1 VADYDA
7 MRAIFYLETEA
18 SKFEKGLKGAEQK
31 AEESAERIATTFSKM
46 GLAIST
52 AISVVVVAALDRAI
66 TKTAELNTEMLHLS
80 ERMGMPVEKASE
92 LTAILQRFGVSSATA
107 VRGMSELSQEVQISA
122 RAIDPLNTRIGRM
135 IGSLKDANGN
145 VLGLSEV
152 LGKAR
157 DRVGAAGTEMEK
169 LQVAQQIFG
178 RYLGSQLL
186 PALEGSTDQWR
197 AFAKAAQDTGEVL
210 TPQQAAM
217 SLQFEQLRNSIHQ
230 AFTTL
235 ERDVGEAALPAINT
249 VLKGVVEVV
258 EAFAKFAK
266 AHPTLVQTATILALV
281 LAPLTAIVGVTA
293 LLSKGWTGLLSIM
306 QAANLNVGAL
316 RENTERLREVMDA
329 LSLSTDRATAA
340 SAEHAAAMRVEG
352 AVAATT
358 AAESGAGAAGGV
370 AKTAG
375 GILGAV
381 AIPVSVAIAGYTA
394 LASLADHQNTSIT
407 QLLWRAAEFY
417 GIVRQGTA
425 QMKQDAADL
434 AKEKAARPDRP
445 EGAGTPIR
453 GLAQVEEEIP
463 RFEALRKAREEAF
476 KLGQSD
482 REAQRA
488 ADEATI
494 GVLAEQAKFYR
505 DAATAAK
512 QGSSEQAEAQAKAI
526 QAENSIIKIRAE
538 AAQASLQQEELS
550 LRARGQLYLAN
561 EIQLLQQRLND
572 ENITYEE
579 RLKAE
584 ADIFQ
589 KRRQYE
595 EKLVEIAQQVGLAGP
610 QQEIAFRTRR
620 GQEALG
626 RGDVPEAAQ
635 EFVKARQVALQYFD
649 EQVEFEKRLRTVS
662 LQDEI
667 QFQAQK
673 LQVVKGN
680 AQEEMKILGQVAD
693 LDKQLTDQRI
703 QFALNYTNR
712 VRADYAELQKIQ
724 GGQGGDT
731 FEQAA
736 REQQFQQRDIYR
748 QAGDVLRGGGTDQER
763 DFAVKV
769 AQEAIKE
776 NEDRT
781 RLGRDIP
788 TDLKDF
794 ISTANEIMKRATGSE
809 PPRAPGEVSLAVGS
823 LTSST
828 EGLATTNLARG
839 SEVPRLDTS
848 FTDLATRL
856 RDVINSQA
864 IPNIQAFANAVTAAT
879 KQITGTVPPGINAPA
894 ALGPGGE
901 TSQFGPASPEGST
914 GNGPGT
920 VAQPGFGTVS
930 FRGGP
935 TVPVQAG
942 GTTSGTQELTAA
954 GQSIKDAVDLSRE
967 TTDELRATIDTLSG
981 KIDALAAAVQTP
993 AQVTVSVDPNSG
1005 VLTADLINNTT
1016 AKALRPF

>member
-1 VADYDA
+1 VAEYDA

-329 LSLSTDRATAA
+329 LSISTDRATAA

-445 EGAGTPIR
+445 EGAGAPIR

-620 GQEALG
+620 SQEALG

-635 EFVKARQVALQYFD
+635 EFVKARQVAIQYFN
-649 EQVEFEKRLRTVS
+649 EQQDFEKRLRTIS
-662 LQDEI
+662 LQEEI
-667 QFQAQK
+667 QHQAQI

-680 AQEEMKILGQVAD
+680 AQEEMKVLGQVAD

-703 QFALNYTNR
+703 GFALNYTKR
-712 VRADYAELQKIQ
+712 VREDYATLQKVQ
-724 GGQGGDT
+724 NQQGGDT

-736 REQQFQQRDIYR
+736 REQGFQQRDIFR
-748 QAGDVLRGGGTDQER
+748 QAGEALHGGTDEQR

-769 AQEAIKE
+769 AQDAFKE
-776 NEDRT
+776 YEDRVRT
-781 RLGRDIP
+781 GQNVPDQ
-788 TDLKDF
+788 LKDF
-794 ISTANEIMKRATGSE
+794 MSTATEILKRASGGQA
-809 PPRAPGEVSLAVGS
+809 PRQPGEVSLAVGS

-879 KQITGTVPPGINAPA
+879 KTITGTVPPGINAPA

-993 AQVTVSVDPNSG
+993 AQVNVSVDPNSG